1 MNKKTDWLKSI
12 GSSVEQVGVNCQGNF
27 SVLMGVRIWLEK
39 ERSVRCLVFKLRFEV
54 SDGLSLS
61 VDYLEKKRGF
71 EVGKG

>member
-1 MNKKTDWLKSI
+1 
-12 GSSVEQVGVNCQGNF
+12 
-27 SVLMGVRIWLEK
+27 MGVRIWLEK

>member
-1 MNKKTDWLKSI
+1 MSI
-12 GSSVEQVGVNCQGNF
+12 VRDLGYF

-61 VDYLEKKRGF
+61 VDYLEKKGGF
-71 EVGKG
+71 ENGEG